1 MNMFEMMVMLV
12 FVVPI
17 IGLCIGFVLCAGM
30 MQMHEEETAQALA
43 GERIHRELEDQQA
56 VNRYRAYAASVSNR
70 RYVRPA
76 GAMIRAAH

>member
-1 MNMFEMMVMLV
+1 MGMFEMVVLLV

-43 GERIHRELEDQQA
+43 GQRAYREMEDEQA
-56 VNRYRAYAASVSNR
+56 VNRYRAYAAKVTNR